1 MAIES
6 GETEK
11 ISNLAYITP
20 ILSMVWT
27 SLILKETITI
37 QSVIGLAVILLGILI
52 QLWTGS
58 RKKQSARF

>member
-6 GETEK
+6 GDTAK

-20 ILSMVWT
+20 VLSMVWT

-58 RKKQSARF
+58 KKKESARF